1 MPRFKHLVCTT
12 TLYRIADINRYTMN
26 IVFLNDN
33 LKFFF
38 KAASFDIAK
47 MFKNILNLL
56 DEMYQSYAEHVKFD
70 WWL

>member
-12 TLYRIADINRYTMN
+12 TRYRIADINRYTMN
-26 IVFLNDN
+26 IVFSKDN

-38 KAASFDIAK
+38 KAASFDTVK

-56 DEMYQSYAEHVKFD
+56 DEMY
-70 WWL
+70 